1 MRLKYINNIIK
12 TYMNKNYIERHCINS
27 VFYPYI
33 AFNYNEFTFDINEDV
48 LINYYA
54 TDYFQSEI
62 SEDLTNIQF
71 TLYVNING
79 NEITQIIN
87 IGDNT
92 LNLGK
97 MNKGDYWYTLRIV
110 DLKGNESH
118 SIYGEF
124 RVIDK
129 VADQADLNSK
139 TATITTDILSNYNI
153 TLGDYSERTDDNV
166 TITHNTKMGLQNLFN
181 DYATNYRKIILPQG
195 IYTIDVEGVWA
206 DGVAIQYYSN
216 LLSIPTRFTVDFNGS
231 EMKQLVSTPDQKV
244 GYMFAINDCYD
255 SHVINCTFTGDYGV
269 REFTPLDGY
278 DYISGEQGGCC
289 TISGKSR
296 YCSIEDCTIHW
307 FPGYVVSAGMQP
319 RGLLLDN
326 YTTDDGHY
334 GEVLTFTEG
343 AIKEGHLETKQGQY
357 LTQLLSLDDY
367 QDFGAFRLGQ
377 WLMFLYQPYGDSVL
391 IKVHWYD
398 KNQEY
403 IKTTIEHQYRDI
415 KIIPNAKY
423 IRGEYTFKD
432 YTNIPNQAIIYR
444 HNIPRNC
451 IFKNITFE
459 DTRTCALNPNQ
470 GNSLV
475 IDGCTFARCATNI
488 TPVAID
494 FEDGWHNMQ
503 DYVLRNCE
511 VLEPVGTAD
520 IVIVGG
526 FNLILEN
533 NKNWRVSSRG
543 FARGQTYKHNT
554 DLVGNIGL
562 TTHRLSAY
570 CRIDD
575 NTVKPNGGYIGNGLG
590 DMTDIKLYIT
600 NCIYPNNRHDSN
612 DLKTIYRD
620 CKFTYDKSSLQY
632 RGGILSGKR
641 YERCTFTDYECTNGH
656 LTNFI
661 AKNSTINNLNVEAF
675 QGEIKLY
682 NCEVNTF
689 IGANYTLDIDMEL
702 RDCVITDL
710 QFNRIGYADKANY
723 SIKLINCT
731 IENTLRPNIIDDAW
745 KWGVDAANGKTFR
758 VYIENCTFVGDTVI
772 ANNEVFNNDK
782 IQFEIK

>member
-1 MRLKYINNIIK
+1 MSPFYMKHKLKIY
-12 TYMNKNYIERHCINS
+12 TMSNYIDRCLLLGIY
-27 VFYPYI
+27 YPYI
-33 AFNYNEFTFDINEDV
+33 SFNYNEFTFDVNDDV
-48 LINYYA
+48 IINYYC
-54 TDYFQSEI
+54 TDYWQSEI
-62 SEDLTNIQF
+62 NGELTNIQF
-71 TLYVNING
+71 TLYYNLNG
-79 NEITQIIN
+79 VEESQVVN

-97 MNKGDYWYTLRIV
+97 LSEGEYWYTLRV
-110 DLKGNESH
+110 YDLKGNSSH

-124 RVIDK
+124 RVLDK
-129 VADQADLNSK
+129 VAYETNIAAN
-139 TATITTDILSNYNI
+139 TMTITSDILTEYGI
-153 TLGDYSERTDDNV
+153 TTGDYIERTTANE
-166 TITHNTKMGLQNLFN
+166 TITHNNKLGLQNLFN
-181 DYATNYRKIILPQG
+181 DYSANYRKIILPQNTV
-195 IYTIDVEGVWA
+195 YTIDVEGRWA
-206 DGVAIQYYSN
+206 NDVAVQHYKDI
-216 LLSIPTRFTVDFNGS
+216 LSIPSNFTIDFNGG
-231 EMKQLVSTPDQKV
+231 EIKQLVSTPDQKV
-244 GYMFAINDCYD
+244 GYMFAMNDCYD
-255 SHVINCTFTGDYGV
+255 SHILNCTFTGDYGV
-269 REFTPLDGY
+269 REYKCLEGF
-278 DYISGEQGGCC
+278 DYLPGEQGGCGI
-289 TISGKSR
+289 ISGRSR
-296 YCSIEDCTIHW
+296 YCSIENCNIQW
-307 FPGYVVSAGMQP
+307 FPGYVLSAGMQP
-319 RGLLLDN
+319 TGLLVDN
-326 YTTDDGHY
+326 YAVDDGHY
-334 GEVLTFTEG
+334 GEVLQFTQTD
-343 AIKEGHLETKQGQY
+343 KKGQY
-357 LTQLLSLDDY
+357 ETQLLALDDY
-367 QDFGAFRLGQ
+367 LEFGTFRLGQ
-377 WLMFLYQPYGDSVL
+377 WLMFCFQPYGDNIL

-398 KNQEY
+398 ENQEY
-403 IKTTIEHQYRDI
+403 IKTTIEHQFRDI
-415 KIIPNAKY
+415 KILDGARYVK
-423 IRGEYTFKD
+423 GEYTFD
-432 YTNIPNQAIIYR
+432 NFATIPTQALIYR

-451 IFKNITFE
+451 TMKNIAFN

-475 IDGCTFARCATNI
+475 IDGCTFARCATDI

-543 FARGQTYKHNT
+543 FTRGQTYKHNT

-590 DMTDIKLYIT
+590 NMTDIKLYIT
-600 NCIYPNNRHDSN
+600 NCIYPNNKHDSK

-620 CKFTYDKSSLQY
+620 CKFTYDKSPLQF
-632 RGGILSGKR
+632 RGSILGGKK

-656 LTNFI
+656 LTDFI
-661 AKNSTINNLNVEAF
+661 AKDSTINNLNVEAF

-745 KWGVDAANGKTFR
+745 KWGVDATNGKTFR

-772 ANNEVFNNDK
+772 ANNEVFNSDE